1 MLQYQRRTPD
11 VTNKGFLKYLSSD
24 DNHPAIKHL
33 LNEICTQGNAEVVAI
48 LLKKGQ
54 AAWNKGFFCDLG
66 LNLHYQEDAAPR
78 ILEDICFPPTLNT
91 H

>member
-24 DNHPAIKHL
+24 DSHPIK
-33 LNEICTQGNAEVVAI
+33 QGNAKVVAI

-54 AAWNKGFFCDLG
+54 AAWNKGFIYDPG
-66 LNLHYQEDAAPR
+66 LNLHYQKDADPR